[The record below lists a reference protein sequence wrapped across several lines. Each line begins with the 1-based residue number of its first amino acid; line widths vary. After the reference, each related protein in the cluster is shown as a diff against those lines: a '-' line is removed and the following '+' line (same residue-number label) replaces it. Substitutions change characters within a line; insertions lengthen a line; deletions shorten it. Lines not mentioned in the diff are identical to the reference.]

1 MFDWL
6 TGFLDQIIL
15 FFQWIWNFLTSG
27 IYEFVKES
35 MVVLTKAAMYSFFQM
50 QLFALE
56 IAYEAAQD
64 VVSDLGVADAVRNQY
79 GQLPG
84 DLTAVLSFFGVP
96 QALNILFSALST
108 RFMLRF
114 VPFIGR

>member
-1 MFDWL
+1 MFDWIA
-6 TGFLDQIIL
+6 GFLDQIIL
-15 FFQWIWNFLTSG
+15 FFQWIWDFFTQG
-27 IYEFVKES
+27 IYEFVKDG
-35 MVVLTKAAMYSFFQM
+35 MVILTKAAMYSFLQM
-50 QLFALE
+50 QLIALE
-56 IAYEAAQD
+56 IAYEAAQG
-64 VVSDLGVADAVRNQY
+64 VISDLGIASAVRERY

-84 DLTAVLSFFGVP
+84 ELTSALSFFGVP